1 MERHRRC
8 GLEAC
13 AKSGDEHAVIRAIAL
28 LFLLGAAAFAAEPTP
43 LLRAHAHNDYE
54 HTRPLFDALDQG
66 FCSVEADVW
75 LVDGRLLVAHDLKN
89 VKPERTLA
97 ALYLDPLRA
106 RIRQNGG
113 RVYRGGPT
121 VTLLVDVKS
130 EAVATYAALHEVLK
144 NYSDILTTLRAGRI
158 ETKAITVIIS
168 GNRAREAMAAQPER
182 FAAYDGRTAD
192 LDVAGDMI
200 PWISENTEKILGH
213 KWEKELLPDERTK
226 LKAFAD
232 RAHAGGRK
240 VRFWNTPD
248 REDAW
253 AVLSEMGVDLINTDH
268 LAELGKFLRARTK

>member
-1 MERHRRC
+1 
-8 GLEAC
+8 
-13 AKSGDEHAVIRAIAL
+13 VIRAFVL
-28 LFLLGAAAFAAEPTP
+28 LFLLGTAAFAAEPVP

-54 HTRPLFDALDQG
+54 HARPLFDALEQG

-75 LVDGRLLVAHDLKN
+75 LVDGKLLVAHDLKN
-89 VKPERTLA
+89 VKGERTLA

-130 EAVATYAALHEVLK
+130 EAAPTYAALHEVLK
-144 NYSDILTTLRAGRI
+144 NYSDILTAFRGDRT
-158 ETKAITVIIS
+158 ETKAITVIVS
-168 GNRAREAMAAQPER
+168 GNRAREEMTAQSER
-182 FAAYDGRTAD
+182 YAAYDGRTAD
-192 LDVAGDMI
+192 LDAPGNLI

-213 KWEKELLPDERTK
+213 KWQDKLSPAEHAK
-226 LKAFAD
+226 LKDFVA

-253 AVLSEMGVDLINTDH
+253 AILTGLGVDLINTDNLPG
-268 LAELGKFLRARTK
+268 LARFLRAQPAR

>member
-1 MERHRRC
+1 M
-8 GLEAC
+8 
-13 AKSGDEHAVIRAIAL
+13 IRPLSL
-28 LFLLGAAAFAAEPTP
+28 LLLLAAAAFAAEPTP

-54 HTRPLFDALDQG
+54 HARPLFDALDQG

-75 LVDGRLLVAHDLKN
+75 LVEGRLLVAHDLKN

-106 RIRQNGG
+106 RIRRNGG

-130 EAVATYAALHEVLK
+130 EAAATYAALHAVFK
-144 NYSDILTTLRAGRI
+144 NYADILTTFRAGRT
-158 ETKAITVIIS
+158 ETKAITIIIS
-168 GNRAREAMAAQPER
+168 GNRARDEMTAQTER

-192 LDVAGDMI
+192 LDVPTDLI
-200 PWISENTEKILGH
+200 PLISENTEKILGH
-213 KWEKELLPDERTK
+213 KWQGDLAPADHAK
-226 LKAFAD
+226 LKDFAA
-232 RAHAGGRK
+232 RAHADGRK

-253 AVLSEMGVDLINTDH
+253 AILDGLGVDFINTDDLGG
-268 LAELGKFLRARTK
+268 LAKFLRRLPRN

>member
-1 MERHRRC
+1 M
-8 GLEAC
+8 
-13 AKSGDEHAVIRAIAL
+13 IRAFAL
-28 LFLLGAAAFAAEPTP
+28 LFLLGAAAFAAQPTP

-54 HTRPLFDALDQG
+54 HARPLFDALEQG

-130 EAVATYAALHEVLK
+130 EAAATYAALHEVFK
-144 NYSDILTTLRAGRI
+144 KYPDILTTFRAGRT
-158 ETKAITVIIS
+158 EAKAITVIIS
-168 GNRAREAMAAQPER
+168 GNRARDEMAAQTER
-182 FAAYDGRTAD
+182 FAAYDGRMAD
-192 LDVAGDMI
+192 LDVPTDLI
-200 PWISENTEKILGH
+200 PLISENTEKILGH
-213 KWEKELLPDERTK
+213 KWQGELLPADRAK
-226 LKAFAD
+226 LKDFAD

-253 AVLSEMGVDLINTDH
+253 AILNGLGVDLINTDNLPG
-268 LAELGKFLRARTK
+268 LAAFLRPRNLR